1 MASRILL
8 ADDSI
13 TIQKVVNLTFAD
25 EGIEV
30 VAVSNGETAEKRLSE
45 INPDLV
51 LADIFMPGKNGYELC
66 EYIKQSSQFSD
77 VPVVLLVGAF
87 EPFDQAEAK
96 RVKADTHLTK
106 PFESRV
112 LVETVRR
119 LINKGSKPSTG
130 SLGSMAAASATPPE
144 AQPVEEVAA
153 AEHHDTRAMAS
164 PLLNIDLN
172 AMSDSA
178 SPLETGHLD
187 PAAVTSASGFNTLSD
202 SSPLDLD
209 YPSFVE
215 EPVAQGQPS
224 PHLQFGEDPYRQ
236 TQQLA
241 SLNSQEQAELLAA
254 QPFESSVLVE
264 EDPATAQSEI
274 SDDLSFMAQA
284 PREWPEPNSGTPSA
298 FGYSPP
304 EVLLDFE
311 QVQSPETPGPDN
323 EVTLDVEAAD
333 QAPEQPD
340 QVALQK
346 TEDELDTG
354 KLERPAKEAAESV
367 EAGGSDESEPEQG
380 VTIGPATSLLL
391 SADNPF
397 DVLFD
402 DRPQEPSTSTAD
414 AAQEPDSMAPLSP
427 VSGFSTLEIASE
439 ITSPSFV
446 DEQHAEA
453 SAPQI
458 SAAEDLASPEETEIE
473 SAVSEEETTKE
484 WHPAAEA
491 ASSGFQIESAESVE
505 TEIAPEQPAPS
516 LTSSEIE
523 DEKFS
528 SAAMWSEAETQFTPI
543 DIEAV
548 QVTEPA
554 ATERSQHETGFDFQP
569 VDEAPPAERAIA
581 EPPQPAPAQETSTPQ
596 TVTEAGPSP
605 ELIDEIVRRV
615 VAQMSDQV
623 VREIA
628 WEVVP
633 DCVERVVKELAR
645 DELSKKM

>member
-1 MASRILL
+1 MA
-8 ADDSI
+8 
-13 TIQKVVNLTFAD
+13 
-25 EGIEV
+25 
-30 VAVSNGETAEKRLSE
+30 
-45 INPDLV
+45 P
-51 LADIFMPGKNGYELC
+51 
-66 EYIKQSSQFSD
+66 
-77 VPVVLLVGAF
+77 
-87 EPFDQAEAK
+87 
-96 RVKADTHLTK
+96 
-106 PFESRV
+106 
-112 LVETVRR
+112 
-119 LINKGSKPSTG
+119 
-130 SLGSMAAASATPPE
+130 AAPPE
-144 AQPVEEVAA
+144 AQPVEEASAA
-153 AEHHDTRAMAS
+153 DHLDTRAMAS

-178 SPLETGHLD
+178 SSVETGHLN
-187 PAAVTSASGFNTLSD
+187 PAAVTSASGFHTLSD

-215 EPVAQGQPS
+215 EPVAQGQP
-224 PHLQFGEDPYRQ
+224 PAQLQFGEDSYRQ

-241 SLNSQEQAELLAA
+241 SLSSQEQAELLAA

-264 EDPATAQSEI
+264 EHPAEARSEI

-284 PREWPEPNSGTPSA
+284 TEEWRESHSGTPSA
-298 FGYSPP
+298 FGYSPQ

-311 QVQSPETPGPDN
+311 QVQSPETPGPEN
-323 EVTLDVEAAD
+323 EVSLDVEGAA
-333 QAPEQPD
+333 QATEQIA
-340 QVALQK
+340 VQK

-354 KLERPAKEAAESV
+354 KLERPAKEAAEIL
-367 EAGGSDESEPEQG
+367 EADDSDEGEAEQG

-402 DRPQEPSTSTAD
+402 DRSQEPSTPAAD
-414 AAQEPDSMAPLSP
+414 AAQEPDSMTPLSP

-446 DEQHAEA
+446 DEQKAETA
-453 SAPQI
+453 APDI
-458 SAAEDLASPEETEIE
+458 AAAEDLAYLEGTEIE
-473 SAVSEEETTKE
+473 GAVPEEEMTKE
-484 WHPAAEA
+484 WHPAAED
-491 ASSGFQIESAESVE
+491 ASSGFQLESAESVE
-505 TEIAPEQPAPS
+505 TEYASEQPAPS
-516 LTSSEIE
+516 LTSSEID

-528 SAAMWSEAETQFTPI
+528 SAAMWSEAETHFTPI

-554 ATERSQHETGFDFQP
+554 ATVRSQEETGFDFQP
-569 VDEAPPAERAIA
+569 VDEAPPAEPAVAEPAVA
-581 EPPQPAPAQETSTPQ
+581 EPPQPAPAEEISTPQ
-596 TVTEAGPSP
+596 AVTAAGLSP

-628 WEVVP
+628 WDVVP
-633 DCVERVVKELAR
+633 DCVERVVKELTR